1 MQTKSYLFNLSYGHR
16 VNELK
21 FIKDILSG
29 FNNETLTGV
38 VSLVNN
44 NPYNLEFL
52 LYLAFEKEDYLF
64 DQWLDKY
71 YPQKKLNY
79 LFNYSLDEI
88 IKDQL
93 GRNRYNAHGF
103 STIEQAENMIT
114 DEPNAIFLFPSIKVI
129 AQKWGKMEKMVK
141 YTVFLS
147 HSSDDKVLVESIF
160 KELQKDEIKAWFDKY
175 EIKAGDSITDKL
187 NEGLSNSDLGILF
200 LSKSFLNS
208 NWAKSEMNYFFRQ
221 AMVSGKK
228 KFIIVNIDLK
238 IHEIPPL
245 LQDYRHIDITRSEW
259 MQELIAAIEELKAGE
274 RN

>member
-21 FIKDILSG
+21 FIKDILSH
-29 FNNETLTGV
+29 FDKDTLTGV

-52 LYLAFEKEDYLF
+52 LYLAFEKDDNIF
-64 DQWLDKY
+64 DQWLDTY
-71 YPQKKLNY
+71 YPQKKINY
-79 LFNYSLDEI
+79 LFNYSLEEI
-88 IKDQL
+88 VKDQL

-103 STIEQAENMIT
+103 STIEQAENIIT

-129 AQKWGKMEKMVK
+129 AQKWGKMEKMFK
-141 YTVFLS
+141 YHVFLS
-147 HSSDDKVLVESIF
+147 HSSNDKVLVESIF

-187 NEGLSNSDLGILF
+187 NEGLLNSDLGILC
-200 LSKSFLNS
+200 LSKNFLNS

-221 AMVSGKK
+221 RMVSGKK
-228 KFIIVNIDLK
+228 TFIIINIDLQ

-245 LQDYRHIDITRSEW
+245 LQDYKHINIESSGW
-259 MQELIAAIEELKAGE
+259 MQELATTIEELKTD
-274 RN
+274 RKN